1 MAAQGK
7 RKALVLSQNEEQAT
21 TSSTTSKKSKKCP
34 KNKVWTSEQV
44 ELVLRYI
51 KDYKTKCDFNGIDFE
66 ADLASMYTEIRRCM
80 AVDFPD
86 DFGPEVVT
94 EPTKSLKEMSEEQ
107 YEAFKRQR
115 DTERSQTKKGY
126 DRVKEKIRNV
136 RQDFHTAVNKGTRSG
151 SGKIVQENFE
161 LLSEIWGGS
170 PTTTSLS
177 FGIDADLLGRDKS
190 LEMDLVDN
198 KRRHMEKTLSQ
209 AQRDQLLMNTAKE
222 DLLMK
227 REMVKSFEQ

>member
-1 MAAQGK
+1 MLRPSREIQIITMW
-7 RKALVLSQNEEQAT
+7 RPKAREKPSFSRRT
-21 TSSTTSKKSKKCP
+21 KSRLQPALQLQRSP
-34 KNKVWTSEQV
+34 KNKVWTFEQV

-51 KDYKTKCDFNGIDFE
+51 KDYKTKCDFSGIDLQ

-86 DFGPEVVT
+86 DFGPEVLT
-94 EPTKSLKEMSEEQ
+94 EPTKSLKAMSEEEH
-107 YEAFKRQR
+107 EAFKRQR

-136 RQDFHTAVNKGTRSG
+136 RQDFRAAVSKGTRSG

-170 PTTTSLS
+170 PATTSLS
-177 FGIDADLLGRDKS
+177 FGIDADLLGTDKS
-190 LEMDLVDN
+190 LEIDVESPEGIYFSL
-198 KRRHMEKTLSQ
+198 
-209 AQRDQLLMNTAKE
+209 ALLN
-222 DLLMK
+222 
-227 REMVKSFEQ
+227 FFN